1 MDGSHLFYAHAQ
13 AHKLLYLE
21 LNAHSLIGFDK
32 AVFVVHHD
40 AVLFLALGVV
50 PKGHGDASVL
60 VEDLRT
66 TQTERRAVAHIY
78 PFPLYEKYHIVSLC

>member
-1 MDGSHLFYAHAQ
+1 MDGSHFSYAHA
-13 AHKLLYLE
+13 HTLLYLE

-40 AVLFLALGVV
+40 AVLVLALGVV

-60 VEDLRT
+60 V
-66 TQTERRAVAHIY
+66 
-78 PFPLYEKYHIVSLC
+78 